1 MESPLGFSPFKPS
14 GSDASRDLSFYDQP
28 DDLSAMT
35 SPLATPTS
43 NTSTISRSSSTS
55 SLESLVSEAESH
67 SSVEQVFFGPVGTKE
82 RTLIARLSK
91 VDLDDRERTETEEKQ
106 FDKENSKRRVTRRD
120 SKEFHRRKTLVFSS
134 RASLANSPRAWGN
147 GFYVKGEL
155 KLSQSY
161 AYQREQLT

>member
-14 GSDASRDLSFYDQP
+14 GDEASRDLSFYDQP

-55 SLESLVSEAESH
+55 SLESLASDAESC

-82 RTLIARLSK
+82 RTLIAKLSK
-91 VDLDDRERTETEEKQ
+91 VDLDDRERVEERQ

-120 SKEFHRRKTLVFSS
+120 SREFHRRKTLVFSS
-134 RASLANSPRAWGN
+134 RASLANSPRPWGN
-147 GFYVKGEL
+147 GFFFKG
-155 KLSQSY
+155 KSQAEMEDASL
-161 AYQREQLT
+161 RESR